1 MVHSYGKGYTFAS
14 FHAEVDGKKDIFTTH
29 DTVDLIE
36 KRLYDE
42 HHISCTVHLD
52 PIVTDDPALE
62 EWKEKPERF
71 AKTLDPRLRIHDFRM
86 VPGTT
91 HTNLIFDV
99 AAPFEAALTDRDIRE
114 KLAEMIGKEDPR
126 FYTVI
131 TVDRV

>member
-1 MVHSYGKGYTFAS
+1 
-14 FHAEVDGKKDIFTTH
+14 
-29 DTVDLIE
+29 
-36 KRLYDE
+36 
-42 HHISCTVHLD
+42 
-52 PIVTDDPALE
+52 
-62 EWKEKPERF
+62 
-71 AKTLDPRLRIHDFRM
+71 M